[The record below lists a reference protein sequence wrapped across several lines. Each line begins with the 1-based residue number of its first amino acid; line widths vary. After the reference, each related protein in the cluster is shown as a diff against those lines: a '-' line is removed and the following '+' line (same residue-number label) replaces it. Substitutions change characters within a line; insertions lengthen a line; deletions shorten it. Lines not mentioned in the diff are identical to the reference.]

1 MDLFYG
7 QSASTALESGDP
19 VQERDVEANSRP
31 ISRTDFTATVYSLTD
46 TGTLRSETTSLLPS
60 ENDFMAHEMVAFVT
74 PKKTVVERVK
84 ESGFR
89 TIVELGVPALQ
100 CLFFFVLKTLVV
112 G

>member
-7 QSASTALESGDP
+7 QSGSTVPESVDS
-19 VQERDVEANSRP
+19 VQERDVRANLRP
-31 ISRTDFTATVYSLTD
+31 ISRTDVMATVYSLTD
-46 TGTLRSETTSLLPS
+46 TGTLRSETTSLLLS
-60 ENDFMAHEMVAFVT
+60 ENHFMAHEMVAFVT
-74 PKKTVVERVK
+74 PEKNAVERIK
-84 ESGFR
+84 ASRFR